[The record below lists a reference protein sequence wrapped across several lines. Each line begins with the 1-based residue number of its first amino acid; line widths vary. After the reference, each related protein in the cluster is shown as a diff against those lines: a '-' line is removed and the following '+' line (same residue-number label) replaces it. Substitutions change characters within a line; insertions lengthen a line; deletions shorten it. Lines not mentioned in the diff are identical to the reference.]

1 MGSSRNS
8 TLGLVTSASPMLV
21 RLLWPPVATR
31 ETQAPIEGAGHRQD
45 SFFCSSNVSA
55 AQAKVLLNGAS

>member
-21 RLLWPPVATR
+21 RLLWPPVAMR
-31 ETQAPIEGAGHRQD
+31 EIRHPEGAVHRQA
-45 SFFCSSNVSA
+45 SFFCS
-55 AQAKVLLNGAS
+55 